1 MRPCNP
7 STARSFQRGIV
18 FPVSFKPLG
27 DLFALVITALTA
39 TSAGLALGLSAPE
52 LGFNPLRLA
61 LAGAALTAALVAY
74 EMLTKDGVTK
84 YAATGLFVTAFI
96 TMLVLDIAA

>member
-1 MRPCNP
+1 MITAADCNQCRPC
-7 STARSFQRGIV
+7 F
-18 FPVSFKPLG
+18 
-27 DLFALVITALTA
+27 
-39 TSAGLALGLSAPE
+39 GLSAPE

-61 LAGAALTAALVAY
+61 LTGAALTAALVAY